1 MVPPVPS
8 VPLKIMASDAAMP
21 FAICRFTNSVF
32 ASCPELSSASAVGAV
47 GMPVKTGLLNMV
59 ALDSFVT
66 FPSPTWAF
74 VVLWGFPESALW
86 LSKLASNAFPAEPS

>member
-1 MVPPVPS
+1 
-8 VPLKIMASDAAMP
+8 
-21 FAICRFTNSVF
+21 
-32 ASCPELSSASAVGAV
+32 
-47 GMPVKTGLLNMV
+47 MV